1 MLTSNG
7 RCEKVFF
14 FFSCLKRCCAF
25 WVELNCL
32 FVFFLQ
38 FIFQISWDLEN
49 MTVSYHLAKPNKNE
63 RKKNIY
69 RSLLDENQLSI
80 SSGLHEF
87 KNDLPD
93 EHFDVGIVNRCQLKM
108 HRLQLVNQIARI
120 WRAGNSPI
128 EFQRACII

>member
-1 MLTSNG
+1 
-7 RCEKVFF
+7 
-14 FFSCLKRCCAF
+14 
-25 WVELNCL
+25 
-32 FVFFLQ
+32 
-38 FIFQISWDLEN
+38 

-69 RSLLDENQLSI
+69 RYLLDENQLSM

-93 EHFDVGIVNRCQLKM
+93 EHFAVGIVNRCQLKM
-108 HRLQLVNQIARI
+108 HRLQLVNQMARI

-128 EFQRACII
+128 EYKEVVSFKMDTAVSYLIQLRILLSSFVANCTT